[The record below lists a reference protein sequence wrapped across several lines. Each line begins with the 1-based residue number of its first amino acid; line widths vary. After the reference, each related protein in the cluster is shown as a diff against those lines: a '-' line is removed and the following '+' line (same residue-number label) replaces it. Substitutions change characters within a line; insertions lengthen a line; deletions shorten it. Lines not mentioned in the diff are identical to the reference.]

1 LSPAVVIKK
10 EEEENKTAKLAML
23 EGSETSGT
31 LQMKQEP
38 VESYKKTSRQI
49 YCCKYVVN
57 VLDA

>member
-1 LSPAVVIKK
+1 
-10 EEEENKTAKLAML
+10 ML

-38 VESYKKTSRQI
+38 VESYKKTSRQGGRSNV